1 MLQVQST
8 GLAVYNIRVII
19 TDIIMPGSII
29 YEHKFWHTTKE
40 ILRSLC

>member
-1 MLQVQST
+1 
-8 GLAVYNIRVII
+8 
-19 TDIIMPGSII
+19 MPGSII